1 MVGLEALLGV
11 EGAAVCYETIP
22 CEGMG
27 EGEDYG
33 LAEERAFWEEAGE
46 KVKER
51 CSWAKY
57 KRERRGSQEMLVRAC
72 YRVD

>member
-1 MVGLEALLGV
+1 MGLEALLGG
-11 EGAAVCYETIP
+11 EGAAVCCGTRPYEGRV
-22 CEGMG
+22 EGG
-27 EGEDYG
+27 DYG
-33 LAEERAFWEEAGE
+33 LAEEKAFWEEVDE

-57 KRERRGSQEMLVRAC
+57 KRERRRSQEMLVRAC